1 MPEAAVDEN
10 GSAVLGQDD
19 IWFAWELRVIYPVA
33 KSVTPKSMT
42 QLQLRLCG
50 GGVDGGHIA
59 VALLCCVNVRQ
70 YAKLQF
76 LC

>member
-1 MPEAAVDEN
+1 
-10 GSAVLGQDD
+10 
-19 IWFAWELRVIYPVA
+19 
-33 KSVTPKSMT
+33 VTPKSMT